1 MLFDSSTQVKK
12 LRKTADCESLGS
24 SKENILKEIILVKL
38 QVSSLLLCYKDTSTD

>member
-24 SKENILKEIILVKL
+24 SKENIFDRDYFSKVTSEQFI
-38 QVSSLLLCYKDTSTD
+38 LCYKNTSTD